1 MLQKEYR
8 CGGNHSLRPSSKEM
22 WSTFAISRRHREQ
35 TANLRLNDNK
45 MDMLLRKN
53 RELSVILHISQI
65 LTSSFDLEKNLHA
78 VMESLASRLEMQR
91 GCVFLLDQLSRELR
105 IVAAYGLTREEIQRG
120 KYRIGEGI
128 VGRVIKTGQPMFIP
142 NIGQEPKFLN
152 RTASRPQKSGVS
164 FVCIPI
170 ELDGQIL
177 GVISVDRIYTEERGN
192 VDDDLRVLSIVA
204 SFIAQFVKLWEHF
217 RQTEQE
223 CGKLRSQLRDK
234 FSLFNIIGESPPFQQ
249 VLKAVRKVAATD
261 TTVLLLGESGT
272 GKELIAQTLHYQS
285 PRAKE
290 PFVAVNLAALPENLI
305 EAELFGVEKGAYTGA
320 TVRRVGRFE
329 TAHNGT
335 IFLDEIGEL
344 PLNLQVKLLRVLQ
357 EKSFERIGSSDS
369 ISMDVRVVAATNR
382 NLPEEVARGNFREDL
397 YWRLNVVPV
406 VLPPLRAR
414 AEDVP
419 LLLNFYV
426 NKFNKYYN
434 RSVRIEETAVAQ
446 LTAYHWPGNVRE
458 LSNMVERL
466 VIMAEKDTISEEDLP
481 FNLSPTARP
490 HTPVVN
496 VVPDMYDNLA
506 DEVERLERRRI
517 VKALKDSRGIQ
528 QKASKVLGITPRQLG
543 YRIRKYGIDLQNL

>member
-1 MLQKEYR
+1 MNMLV
-8 CGGNHSLRPSSKEM
+8 
-22 WSTFAISRRHREQ
+22 
-35 TANLRLNDNK
+35 
-45 MDMLLRKN
+45 RKN
-53 RELSVILHISQI
+53 QELSAILHISQV

-78 VMESLASRLEMQR
+78 VMESLAGQLEMQR
-91 GCVFLLDQLSRELR
+91 GCVFLLDQLSRKLQ
-105 IVAAYGLTREEIQRG
+105 IVAAYGLTRQEIQRG

-128 VGRVIKTGQPMFIP
+128 VGRVIETGQPMFIP
-142 NIGQEPKFLN
+142 NIGEEPKFLN
-152 RTASRPQKSGVS
+152 RTDSRPQKSGVS

-170 ELDGQIL
+170 ELDGKIL
-177 GVISVDRIYTEERGN
+177 GVISVDRIYTEARGN

-223 CGKLRSQLRDK
+223 CGQLRSQLRDK
-234 FSLFNIIGESPPFQQ
+234 FSLSNIIGESPPFQQ

-285 PRAKE
+285 KRAKE

-320 TVRRVGRFE
+320 TARRVGRFE
-329 TAHNGT
+329 MAHNGT

-357 EKSFERIGSSDS
+357 ERSFERIGSSES
-369 ISMDVRVVAATNR
+369 TAVDVRVVAATNR
-382 NLPEEVARGNFREDL
+382 NLLEEVTRGNFREDL

-406 VLPPLRAR
+406 LLPPLRAR
-414 AEDVP
+414 PEDVP

-426 NKFNKYYN
+426 SKFNRLHN
-434 RSVRIEETAVAQ
+434 RCVRVEESAVAQ
-446 LTAYHWPGNVRE
+446 LTTYEWPGNVRE

-481 FNLSPTARP
+481 FNFSANAPACSPAMHIQP
-490 HTPVVN
+490 CAQ
-496 VVPDMYDNLA
+496 DNLNN
-506 DEVERLERRRI
+506 EVERLERRHI
-517 VKALKDSRGIQ
+517 VKALKESSGVQQRASR
-528 QKASKVLGITPRQLG
+528 VLGITPRQLG
-543 YRIRKYGIDLQNL
+543 YRIKKYGIDLHNL

>member
-1 MLQKEYR
+1 LSPGQQ
-8 CGGNHSLRPSSKEM
+8 SVLD
-22 WSTFAISRRHREQ
+22 W
-35 TANLRLNDNK
+35 NK
-45 MDMLLRKN
+45 MNMLVRKN
-53 RELSVILHISQI
+53 QELSAILHISQV

-78 VMESLASRLEMQR
+78 VMESLAGQLEMQR
-91 GCVFLLDQLSRELR
+91 GCVFLLDQLSRELQ

-128 VGRVIKTGQPMFIP
+128 VGRVIESGQPMFIP
-142 NIGQEPKFLN
+142 NIGAEPKFLN
-152 RTASRPQKSGVS
+152 RTDSRPQKSGVS
-164 FVCIPI
+164 FLCIPI
-170 ELDGQIL
+170 ELDGQTL

-217 RQTEQE
+217 RQAEQE
-223 CGKLRSQLRDK
+223 CGQLRSQLREK
-234 FSLFNIIGESPPFQQ
+234 FNLSNIIGESATFQQ

-285 PRAKE
+285 RRSRE

-320 TVRRVGRFE
+320 TARRVGRFE
-329 TAHNGT
+329 MAQGGT

-357 EKSFERIGSSDS
+357 ERSFERIGSSES
-369 ISMDVRVVAATNR
+369 IAVDARVVTATNR
-382 NLPEEVARGNFREDL
+382 NLMEEVEKGRFREDL

-414 AEDVP
+414 VEDIP
-419 LLLNFYV
+419 LLLSFYV
-426 NKFNKYYN
+426 DKFNGLYD
-434 RSVRIEETAVAQ
+434 RSVFIGESAMMK
-446 LTAYHWPGNVRE
+446 LCAYHWPGNVRE

-466 VIMAEKDTISEEDLP
+466 VIMAEKNAVTSEDLP
-481 FNLSPTARP
+481 FNVSSGGSTRLPAVKGCGCSQE
-490 HTPVVN
+490 
-496 VVPDMYDNLA
+496 DLGS
-506 DEVERLERRRI
+506 EVERLERRSI
-517 VKALKDSRGIQ
+517 LQALKETHGIQ
-528 QKASKVLGITPRQLG
+528 QKASRLLGITPRQLG
-543 YRIRKYGIDLQNL
+543 YRIKKYEIDLRNL